1 MPQGESFQWFPHS
14 LRNPYILDLH
24 SRTDTTLVFNGYFY
38 MESAALPVERVVLM
52 QDDEWQHIQ
61 IVSKESGASTSSYE
75 YDEEE
80 ECDRCL
86 FPTELVTLTYRILQR
101 ELSDDDIRN
110 IIYRITCEEEEKEE
124 ERMRALTLKL
134 NSN

>member
-1 MPQGESFQWFPHS
+1 
-14 LRNPYILDLH
+14 
-24 SRTDTTLVFNGYFY
+24 

-101 ELSDDDIRN
+101 ELSDEDIRN

-124 ERMRALTLKL
+124 ERMCALTLKM